1 MAKIKKKELELNAND
16 LWLDAWER
24 LTTRQIASTGQETA
38 SWRAGGRATKDYPDK
53 ENGDWWAKH
62 GVGMVQNWIDWRDQD
77 HHGLSLWVTPQGIP
91 AIELGLNIELQG
103 VPVKM
108 ALDRV
113 MVNPMD
119 ELIVVD
125 LKTGKNTPSSSF
137 QLGMYAVGME
147 LTFGVRPK
155 YGTYWA
161 AREGITTELIDLE
174 QWTVERVESIVKMF
188 DNARRAGI
196 FVPNFDHCKMCNFT
210 NVCKYQD
217 GEI

>member
-1 MAKIKKKELELNAND
+1 MSKVKDTQLSANE
-16 LWLDAWER
+16 LWLEAWER
-24 LTTRQIASTGQETA
+24 LTSRQIENSKQDP
-38 SWRAGGRATKDYPDK
+38 SQWRAGGRVTKDFPNK
-53 ENGDWWAKH
+53 EDGDWWSRH
-62 GVGMVQNWIDWRDQD
+62 GAGMVQSWIDWREQP
-77 HHGLSLWVTPQGIP
+77 HGLQLWVTPEGIP
-91 AIELGLNIELQG
+91 AIELSLNVDFDG

-113 MVNPMD
+113 MVSQSGD
-119 ELIVVD
+119 LIVVD
-125 LKTGKNTPSSSF
+125 LKTGATTPSSDF

-147 LTFGVRPK
+147 RTFGIRPK

-161 AREGITTELIDLE
+161 ARKGATTELIDLDK
-174 QWTVERVESIVKMF
+174 WTYERAGGIVKMF
-188 DNARRAGI
+188 DKARREGI

>member
-1 MAKIKKKELELNAND
+1 MAKIKEAELALNAND

-24 LTTRQIASTGQETA
+24 LTTRQIDATGQETA
-38 SWRAGGRATKDYPDK
+38 SWRAGGRATKEYPDK
-53 ENGDWWAKH
+53 ENGDWWAIH
-62 GVGMVQNWIDWRDQD
+62 GAGMVQNWIDWREQS
-77 HHGLSLWVTPQGIP
+77 HGMGLWVTPEGIP
-91 AIELGLNIELQG
+91 AIELVLNIELEG

-108 ALDRV
+108 ALDRL
-113 MVNPMD
+113 MVTQSGD
-119 ELIVVD
+119 LVVVD

-161 AREGITTELIDLE
+161 ARDGVTTELIDLDK
-174 QWTVERVESIVKMF
+174 WTIERAGSIVKMF
-188 DNARRAGI
+188 DNARRSGI

-210 NVCKYQD
+210 SVCKYQD